1 MACGGPSIEPMSYF
15 LKDLGRG
22 LLYAV
27 PVLVVAGLGA
37 AEVIRLRTAHQE
49 SEARRL
55 AAERALARAEAQ
67 LASRHRLDDR
77 DLAGRLRAAADA
89 AEAQGAADERLT
101 RVVDFLKQ
109 EVATAESTIESL
121 RRGGGAP
128 PAPGAAVAA
137 EDATTTTTAELL
149 REVSRLNAEI
159 DALRAGRAVP
169 DRAR

>member
-1 MACGGPSIEPMSYF
+1 MHCHSAALTIDLMSHF

-37 AEVIRLRTAHQE
+37 AEVIRLRAVNQE

-67 LASRHRLDDR
+67 LAARHRLDDR

-89 AEAQGAADERLT
+89 AEAQGEADDRLT

-109 EVATAESTIESL
+109 EVATAESTIEAL
-121 RRGGGAP
+121 RRGSAGS
-128 PAPGAAVAA
+128 PAPGVAVPAGGS
-137 EDATTTTTAELL
+137 ATTTDLI
-149 REVSRLNAEI
+149 REISRLNAEI
-159 DALRAGRAVP
+159 EALRAGRNEPGGV
-169 DRAR
+169 R